1 MPGGQYSNLQQQ
13 AKMVGLGDRWAD
25 IKKMYHQVN
34 MMFGDIIK
42 VTPSSKVVGDMTLY
56 MVQNNLT
63 EKIFTKR
70 AMY

>member
-1 MPGGQYSNLQQQ
+1 MKCQVVNIPTLQQQ

-42 VTPSSKVVGDMTLY
+42 VTPSL
-56 MVQNNLT
+56 
-63 EKIFTKR
+63 
-70 AMY
+70 

>member
-25 IKKMYHQVN
+25 IKENVPPSKY

-42 VTPSSKVVGDMTLY
+42 VTPSS
-56 MVQNNLT
+56 QSC
-63 EKIFTKR
+63 R
-70 AMY
+70 AI